1 MNRNTLSTARTL
13 ICTALIAS
21 LMTPVANAAAG
32 PSAFR
37 MLVVDDT
44 SSGRKVLSGDFDA
57 VIDGFSADKVRVQN
71 TFATYTNICV
81 AYTKSKQVEK
91 AIEACDLAVAH
102 SEKVYKQVDE
112 SRKSTRTKRQQAR
125 EDLAVAMSN
134 RGVLFA
140 VSGKDDKA
148 MESFE
153 TAVKLDADQRYARA
167 NISRLSELDR

>member
-1 MNRNTLSTARTL
+1 M
-13 ICTALIAS
+13 IAS
-21 LMTPVANAAAG
+21 FMTPVANAAAE

-44 SSGRKVLSGDFDA
+44 LSGRKVLSGDFDT
-57 VIDGFSADKVRVQN
+57 VIDDFSADKVRVQN
-71 TFATYTNICV
+71 IFATYTNICV

-91 AIEACDLAVAH
+91 AIEACDLAVSH
-102 SEKVYKQVDE
+102 TEKVYKQVDG
-112 SRKSTRTKRQQAR
+112 SKKATRTKRQQAR
-125 EDLAVAMSN
+125 ENLAVALSN

-140 VSGKDDKA
+140 VSGKGEKA

-153 TAVKLDADQRYARA
+153 TAVRLDADQRYVRA